1 MLIVK
6 TAESSA
12 LMALIPKKKHLKEL
26 LPSQCGKRLVAIPKW
41 KSMMQ
46 QRIALGYHSER
57 GDHPWQ
63 VCRNILK
70 MVLSIIIFANDLIN

>member
-1 MLIVK
+1 LLIIK
-6 TAESSA
+6 NADSSLLTAV
-12 LMALIPKKKHLKEL
+12 IPKKKHLKEL
-26 LPSQCGKRLVAIPKW
+26 LPGQCGKRLVTIPKW

-63 VCRNILK
+63 VCKNIFK
-70 MVLSIIIFANDLIN
+70 IILSIIALVNC